1 MGAINIQG
9 YKGIVE
15 LQQTRSY
22 SPSRG
27 WTTSRMFR
35 GPMGSIESLAFAFQ
49 QSMGAVVTLSV
60 APEDAGLGTLTV
72 NLDSANDGNNEAAS
86 NGEPQA
92 ESDQWTLSGQDIELS
107 IWSHPTV
114 KALADNCSAEY
125 MWLRKSIKAVK
136 DNGTWLEVLNAYTA
150 TGGCHDDVKDI
161 FKLMM
166 NGVESFR
173 DSAYTLRRSRTINSQ
188 NEGIISIANVNKVF
202 SLTQLQELEGL
213 PTSLIFGL
221 DSSLEWLKSTPSLS
235 YAGNKMSC
243 ENEYTG
249 ALDWSP
255 KLYSNAS

>member
-1 MGAINIQG
+1 M
-9 YKGIVE
+9 
-15 LQQTRSY
+15 
-22 SPSRG
+22 
-27 WTTSRMFR
+27 
-35 GPMGSIESLAFAFQ
+35 
-49 QSMGAVVTLSV
+49 
-60 APEDAGLGTLTV
+60 
-72 NLDSANDGNNEAAS
+72 
-86 NGEPQA
+86 
-92 ESDQWTLSGQDIELS
+92 
-107 IWSHPTV
+107 
-114 KALADNCSAEY
+114 
-125 MWLRKSIKAVK
+125 
-136 DNGTWLEVLNAYTA
+136 LNAYTA

-221 DSSLEWLKSTPSLS
+221 DPALEWLKSTPSLS

-255 KLYSNAS
+255 KLYSNAT